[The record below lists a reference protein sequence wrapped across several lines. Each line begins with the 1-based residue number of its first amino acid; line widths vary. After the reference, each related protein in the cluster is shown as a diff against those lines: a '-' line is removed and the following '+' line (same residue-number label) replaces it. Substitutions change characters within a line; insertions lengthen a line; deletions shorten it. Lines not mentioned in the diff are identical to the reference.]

1 MPNEKLYFGIKNPP
15 KGYKRASAQQALD
28 HNQIRLWG
36 LNKIDSRLL
45 AKRSE
50 DIASEAAYNKKYKEL
65 LMKLGIARGT
75 LLRLEKELPYQKTKI
90 DKTNKIKEINAAKK
104 ALNKISNDFQKLEQ
118 SKG

>member
-1 MPNEKLYFGIKNPP
+1 
-15 KGYKRASAQQALD
+15 
-28 HNQIRLWG
+28 
-36 LNKIDSRLL
+36 
-45 AKRSE
+45 
-50 DIASEAAYNKKYKEL
+50 
-65 LMKLGIARGT
+65 MKLGIARGT